1 MMNSLKKILPR
12 HLHRLLSKLRAK
24 HRRSYIQHGNNSFI
38 NLDSDKTFVM
48 IVGSTYDERRP
59 DAMLVA
65 RKGYINAFIKMG
77 ISCVIIDI
85 KDIEKA
91 LPKINNPFCM
101 LYSSDLEPL
110 TSSTIKILRDTPLAI
125 WVHPWF
131 TDSDTFFFQNSLDK
145 NLWYTSKRTKDNI
158 LSLNPKFI
166 FSATLESG
174 AEFFSEWV
182 RNGLPFY
189 SFPLA
194 CDTTRYNNTIMPSK
208 IYENIKLAF
217 VGGYWSSK
225 GVQIDAYLREFEDQL
240 TVFGYNK
247 WPYANYGGQIDDLEE
262 PKLYASAAIC
272 PVINEPSVSLLHGQ
286 INERVFKVLG
296 SGGFPIVDSVWQYRT
311 LFNEDELVIS
321 ENKTD
326 FKDKVH
332 FFLEHPHERE
342 KYITRGRM
350 AVFSRH
356 TYFQRAELFLKK
368 IYE

>member
-1 MMNSLKKILPR
+1 MNFFKKILPKR
-12 HLHRLLSKLRAK
+12 LHLLLSNVRAK
-24 HRRSYIQHGNNSFI
+24 HRRSYIQAGNNSLI
-38 NLDSDKTFVM
+38 NLESDKTFVM

-65 RKGYINAFIKMG
+65 RKGYCSAFSKMG
-77 ISCVIIDI
+77 ISCVTLDI
-85 KDIEKA
+85 RDVEKTISNI
-91 LPKINNPFCM
+91 KNPFCM

-110 TSSTIKILRDTPLAI
+110 NSSTIKILRNIPLAI

-131 TDSDTFFFQNSLDK
+131 ADSDTFFSKNSLDK
-145 NLWYTSKRTKDNI
+145 SLWHTSRKIKDNI

-166 FSATLESG
+166 FSATLDSG
-174 AEFFSEWV
+174 AEFFSEWE
-182 RNGLPFY
+182 RNGVPFY

-194 CDTTRYNNTIMPSK
+194 CDTSRYNETIMPSN
-208 IYENIKLAF
+208 IYKNIKLAF

-225 GVQIDAYLREFEDQL
+225 GVQIDSYLREFEDQL

-296 SGGFPIVDSVWQYRT
+296 SGGFPIVDNVWQYRT
-311 LFNEDELVIS
+311 LFNENELVIS
-321 ENKTD
+321 ENKND
-326 FKDKVH
+326 FKDKVNY
-332 FFLEHPHERE
+332 FLKHPHERE
-342 KYITRGRM
+342 KYIFNGRK

-356 TYFQRAELFLKK
+356 TYLQRAELFLEK
-368 IYE
+368 INI